1 MKNIKT
7 EIIMEATGKL
17 QEEIEAELEIEDPV
31 LVEAEA
37 AITGA
42 LINKE

>member
-1 MKNIKT
+1 
-7 EIIMEATGKL
+7 MEATGKL
-17 QEEIEAELEIEDPV
+17 QEEIEAELEIEDPAV
-31 LVEAEA
+31 QEADA